1 VRNIFDTVVSLL
13 DFYRQGFTF
22 STFFDRQEFLAFDE
36 QQQIDLLIE
45 YAIPW
50 YFQFVASWQRAER
63 DERVEVYWLTYD
75 EMIKDKPG
83 AVERVLDFYE
93 IMAPREE
100 IEKQIALTESDKD
113 KNRFNKGVAG
123 RGRAGLSS
131 SQREAVIKLSR
142 HFPNT
147 DFSCL
152 GL

>member
-1 VRNIFDTVVSLL
+1 
-13 DFYRQGFTF
+13 
-22 STFFDRQEFLAFDE
+22 
-36 QQQIDLLIE
+36 
-45 YAIPW
+45 
-50 YFQFVASWQRAER
+50 VASWQRAES
-63 DERVEVYWLTYD
+63 DERVDVYWLTYD

-93 IMAPREE
+93 IMAPRDE
-100 IEKQIALTESDKD
+100 IERQIALTESDKD

-123 RGRAGLSS
+123 RGRSGLSP

-142 HFPNT
+142 HFPKT